1 MEIFEA
7 ASNWVDYDISGRS
20 KFAFDLLLKVRLPLL
35 SEHALKYL
43 LTKKSP
49 ISEVSECY
57 TTLKQAFKCKEKKQF
72 HCMSSICHEN
82 RYCMQKNFNLLIC
95 DANILNS
102 KLDHERKQNRRFTLV
117 DGCNFKSINVLPPS
131 LKLRDRFL
139 ATCVNEEVFVFGG
152 RDVLREMI

>member
-49 ISEVSECY
+49 ISEVCECY
-57 TTLKQAFKCKEKKQF
+57 TILKQALKCKEKK
-72 HCMSSICHEN
+72 
-82 RYCMQKNFNLLIC
+82 
-95 DANILNS
+95 
-102 KLDHERKQNRRFTLV
+102 TV
-117 DGCNFKSINVLPPS
+117 S
-131 LKLRDRFL
+131 LY
-139 ATCVNEEVFVFGG
+139 V
-152 RDVLREMI
+152 